1 MLVKQLIFNYIAVI
15 TIIFMPVSQF
25 ITSPETDES
34 NLAVCTAGPELA
46 VHTTD
51 PHPNAKPNPN
61 PNYVHVHV
69 AFSYGRSY
77 YPSLGTDNNII
88 TVPYP

>member
-34 NLAVCTAGPELA
+34 NLHWYTQG
-46 VHTTD
+46 
-51 PHPNAKPNPN
+51 
-61 PNYVHVHV
+61 
-69 AFSYGRSY
+69 
-77 YPSLGTDNNII
+77 
-88 TVPYP
+88 